1 MVVVEVSDSLHI
13 LTIYILKVVVVVEV
27 SDLTS
32 LVIRGSSH
40 NIYIYLVSCGS
51 GRGLRFT
58 AYSHN
63 IYILK
68 VVVVVEVSDLTSL
81 VIRGSSHNIY
91 IYLVSCGSGR
101 GLRFTACSHIIYL
114 ESCGSGRG
122 LRFNIPSHKRQFSQY
137 IYIS

>member
-1 MVVVEVSDSLHI
+1 MVVIKVSDSLHV

-40 NIYIYLVSCGS
+40 NIYIYL
-51 GRGLRFT
+51 
-58 AYSHN
+58 
-63 IYILK
+63 
-68 VVVVVEVSDLTSL
+68 E
-81 VIRGSSHNIY
+81 
-91 IYLVSCGSGR
+91 SCGSGR

-122 LRFNIPSHKRQFSQY
+122 LRFTACSHNIYLESCGSGRGLRFTACSHNIYLESCGSGRGLRFNIPSHKRQFSQY
-137 IYIS
+137 IS

>member
-1 MVVVEVSDSLHI
+1 MVVIKVSDSLHV

-40 NIYIYLVSCGS
+40 NIYIYHENCGS

-58 AYSHN
+58 ACSH
-63 IYILK
+63 I
-68 VVVVVEVSDLTSL
+68 
-81 VIRGSSHNIY
+81 

-101 GLRFTACSHIIYL
+101 GLRFTACSHNIYL

-137 IYIS
+137 IS

>member
-1 MVVVEVSDSLHI
+1 MSILKIVCVVVKVSDSLHV

-40 NIYIYLVSCGS
+40 NIYIYLENCGS
-51 GRGLRFT
+51 D
-58 AYSHN
+58 
-63 IYILK
+63 K
-68 VVVVVEVSDLTSL
+68 
-81 VIRGSSHNIY
+81 
-91 IYLVSCGSGR
+91 
-101 GLRFTACSHIIYL
+101 GLRFTACSHNIYL

>member
-1 MVVVEVSDSLHI
+1 MVVIKVSDSLHV
-13 LTIYILKVVVVVEV
+13 LTLYILKVVVVVEV

-40 NIYIYLVSCGS
+40 NIYHENCGS
-51 GRGLRFT
+51 G
-58 AYSHN
+58 
-63 IYILK
+63 K
-68 VVVVVEVSDLTSL
+68 
-81 VIRGSSHNIY
+81 
-91 IYLVSCGSGR
+91 
-101 GLRFTACSHIIYL
+101 GLRFTACSHNIYL